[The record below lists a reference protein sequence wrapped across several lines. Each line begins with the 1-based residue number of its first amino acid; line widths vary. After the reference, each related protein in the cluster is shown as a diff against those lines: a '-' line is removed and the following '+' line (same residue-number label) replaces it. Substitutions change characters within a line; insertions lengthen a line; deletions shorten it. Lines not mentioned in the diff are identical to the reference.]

1 MKQIDTTAIVLSRI
15 NFAEADR
22 IITVITPKCG
32 KLKLIA
38 RGVRKIK
45 SKLAGG
51 IELFSISEITFINSQ
66 KEIKLLTSSRLQTH
80 FGNILLNYDRTMT
93 GYDILKMLNK
103 TIHDDCDDEFYHLLL
118 TTLTLL
124 NNKVIDLLLV
134 KCWFMIQLLKLL
146 GHLPN
151 LSTDNEGNKL
161 VANKN
166 YNFDTQS
173 MNLNFQKNGIYRAN
187 HIKTLRLMIEENPEK
202 LHIIND
208 IYTVLQDIEGLLIS
222 AIKQYEL
229 Y

>member
-1 MKQIDTTAIVLSRI
+1 
-15 NFAEADR
+15 
-22 IITVITPKCG
+22 
-32 KLKLIA
+32 
-38 RGVRKIK
+38 
-45 SKLAGG
+45 
-51 IELFSISEITFINSQ
+51 
-66 KEIKLLTSSRLQTH
+66 
-80 FGNILLNYDRTMT
+80 
-93 GYDILKMLNK
+93 
-103 TIHDDCDDEFYHLLL
+103 
-118 TTLTLL
+118 
-124 NNKVIDLLLV
+124 
-134 KCWFMIQLLKLL
+134 MIQLLKLL

-173 MNLNFQKNGIYRAN
+173 MNLIFQKNGVYGAN